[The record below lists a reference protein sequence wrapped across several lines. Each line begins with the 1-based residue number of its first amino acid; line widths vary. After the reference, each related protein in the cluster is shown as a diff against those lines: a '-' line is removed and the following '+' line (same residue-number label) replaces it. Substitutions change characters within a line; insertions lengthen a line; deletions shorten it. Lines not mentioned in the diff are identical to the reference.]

1 MHDTVVMHDS
11 RARWRIDLRVL
22 LAFGA
27 IYVLWGGTFL
37 AIRIAVLQIPPFFTA
52 GVRFSTAGIL
62 LHAFMRLRGEPRLTL
77 IEWRN
82 TAIIGLCMFVLTYGP
97 LFWAEQYVSSSITSV
112 IEASLPITTI
122 TLEVFVFRTQRKQ
135 WRTLAGVLLGFFG
148 IVLLLA
154 NNRGQE
160 LAVIPCL
167 VILAAGIAWSFGAV
181 LSGRLALPRSRPLT
195 AGTEMML
202 GGAVLLALSAS
213 TGELRSPPH
222 VTWSAGFA
230 LLYLIVCGSLIAYT
244 AYVWLLGRMSAT
256 RVASHAYINPL
267 VAVALGYFLA
277 GEVITARTVVA
288 AALVVGSVFL
298 ILSRGTA
305 GSSAAGPPAA
315 TNSTTCAMLR
325 D

>member
-1 MHDTVVMHDS
+1 MHDTVVSDDL

-22 LAFGA
+22 LAFSA

-148 IVLLLA
+148 IVLLLV
-154 NNRGQE
+154 NNRDQK
-160 LAVIPCL
+160 LAAVPCL
-167 VILAAGIAWSFGAV
+167 VILAAG
-181 LSGRLALPRSRPLT
+181 LP
-195 AGTEMML
+195 
-202 GGAVLLALSAS
+202 
-213 TGELRSPPH
+213 
-222 VTWSAGFA
+222 
-230 LLYLIVCGSLIAYT
+230 
-244 AYVWLLGRMSAT
+244 
-256 RVASHAYINPL
+256 
-267 VAVALGYFLA
+267 
-277 GEVITARTVVA
+277 
-288 AALVVGSVFL
+288 
-298 ILSRGTA
+298 
-305 GSSAAGPPAA
+305 
-315 TNSTTCAMLR
+315 
-325 D
+325 

>member
-1 MHDTVVMHDS
+1 MHDMVVRNDS
-11 RARWRIDLRVL
+11 RARWRIELRVL

-52 GVRFSTAGIL
+52 GVRFFTAGIL
-62 LHAFMRLRGEPRLTL
+62 LHAVMRLRGEARLSL

-122 TLEVFVFRTQRKQ
+122 TLEVFVFRTQRMQ
-135 WRTLAGVLLGFFG
+135 WRALAGVLLGFFG
-148 IVLLLA
+148 IVLLLV
-154 NNRGQE
+154 NNRDQE
-160 LAVIPCL
+160 LAVVPCL

-202 GGAVLLALSAS
+202 GGAALLALSAS
-213 TGELRSPPH
+213 TGELRPLPH
-222 VTWSAGFA
+222 VTLSAGLA
-230 LLYLIVCGSLIAYT
+230 LTYLIVCGSLIAYT

-267 VAVALGYFLA
+267 VAVGLGYFLA
-277 GEVITARTVVA
+277 GEVITARTVA
-288 AALVVGSVFL
+288 AATLVVGSVFL
-298 ILSRGTA
+298 ILSRGPPRRT
-305 GSSAAGPPAA
+305 SPAA
-315 TNSTTCAMLR
+315 TESTACAMLG

>member
-1 MHDTVVMHDS
+1 MDNTVVMTDS
-11 RARWRIDLRVL
+11 AARWRIGLRVL

-52 GVRFSTAGIL
+52 GVRFFTAGIL
-62 LHAFMRLRGEPRLTL
+62 LHAVMRARGEPRLSL

-122 TLEVFVFRTQRKQ
+122 TLEVFVFRTQRMQ
-135 WRTLAGVLLGFFG
+135 WRALAGVLLGFFG
-148 IVLLLA
+148 IVLLLV
-154 NNRGQE
+154 NNRDQE
-160 LAVIPCL
+160 LAVVPCL

-202 GGAVLLALSAS
+202 GGAALLALSAS
-213 TGELRSPPH
+213 AGELRPLPH
-222 VTWSAGFA
+222 MTFSAGLA
-230 LLYLIVCGSLIAYT
+230 LTYLIVCGSLIAYT

-267 VAVALGYFLA
+267 VAVGLGYFLA
-277 GEVITARTVVA
+277 GEVITVRTVVA
-288 AALVVGSVFL
+288 TALVVGSVFL
-298 ILSRGTA
+298 ILSRGPSRRT
-305 GSSAAGPPAA
+305 
-315 TNSTTCAMLR
+315 
-325 D
+325 

>member
-1 MHDTVVMHDS
+1 MHDTVVIHGT
-11 RARWRIDLRVL
+11 RARWRVDLRVL
-22 LAFGA
+22 LAFSA

-52 GVRFSTAGIL
+52 GVRFFTAGIL
-62 LHAFMRLRGEPRLTL
+62 LHAFMRLRGEARLSL

-82 TAIIGLCMFVLTYGP
+82 TAVIGLCMFVLTYGP

-122 TLEVFVFRTQRKQ
+122 TLEVFVFRTQRMQ
-135 WRTLAGVLLGFFG
+135 WRALAGVLLGFFG
-148 IVLLLA
+148 IVLLLV
-154 NNRGQE
+154 NNRDQE

-181 LSGRLALPRSRPLT
+181 LSGRLVLPRSRPLT

-213 TGELRSPPH
+213 TGELRPLPH
-222 VTWSAGFA
+222 VTLSAGLA
-230 LLYLIVCGSLIAYT
+230 LTYLIVCGSLIAYT

-256 RVASHAYINPL
+256 RVASHAYINPV

-277 GEVITARTVVA
+277 GEVITARTVAA

-298 ILSRGTA
+298 ILSRG
-305 GSSAAGPPAA
+305 PLRVCDA
-315 TNSTTCAMLR
+315 TRLKMGR

>member
-1 MHDTVVMHDS
+1 MHDTVVTRGS
-11 RARWRIDLRVL
+11 GARWRIDFRVL
-22 LAFGA
+22 AAFAA

-52 GVRFSTAGIL
+52 GVRFFTAGIL
-62 LHAFMRLRGEPRLTL
+62 LHGCMRLRGAARLSP

-122 TLEVFVFRTQRKQ
+122 TLEVFVFRTQRVQ
-135 WRTLAGVLLGFFG
+135 RRAVAGVLLGFFG
-148 IVLLLA
+148 IVLLLV
-154 NNRGQE
+154 NNRAQE
-160 LAVIPCL
+160 LAVVPCL
-167 VILAAGIAWSFGAV
+167 VIVAAGIAWSFGAV

-202 GGAVLLALSAS
+202 GGAVLLVLSAS
-213 TGELRSPPH
+213 TGELRTMPQ
-222 VTWSAGFA
+222 VTVSAGLA
-230 LLYLIVCGSLIAYT
+230 LTYLIVCGSLIAYT

-267 VAVALGYFLA
+267 VAVGLGYFLA

-288 AALVVGSVFL
+288 AALVVGSVAL
-298 ILSRGTA
+298 ILARE
-305 GSSAAGPPAA
+305 PPPVR
-315 TNSTTCAMLR
+315 C
-325 D
+325 